1 MPQGK
6 GTYGSKVGRPKK
18 KKMMGGGSSKAAK
31 PMAKSVYKK
40 GGAKKKLPKAQPG
53 RFMKGLAAGAIGTG
67 GGSAYDSALKA
78 LGLGKGAAGAVG
90 KGIKS
95 AAGKL
100 GKAALTAKEAQRI
113 KDFGISGPT
122 PPAPPILSA
131 PTIPVTNIEE
141 ASDAAGKDVSG
152 TIVDNFGKGGS
163 VINGKSLRSTRSYKR

>member
-1 MPQGK
+1 MPRGK

-18 KKMMGGGSSKAAK
+18 KKMYGGGSAK
-31 PMAKSVYKK
+31 SMAKNLAPMKK

-67 GGSAYDSALKA
+67 GSAYDSALKA
-78 LGLGKGAAGAVG
+78 LGLAPAAGAVG

-100 GKAALTAKEAQRI
+100 GKAVLTAKEAQRI
-113 KDFGISGPT
+113 KDFGISGPI

-141 ASDAAGKDVSG
+141 ARDAAGKDVSG

>member
-18 KKMMGGGSSKAAK
+18 KKMKKMMGGGSSKAAK

-113 KDFGISGPT
+113 KDFGIS
-122 PPAPPILSA
+122 A